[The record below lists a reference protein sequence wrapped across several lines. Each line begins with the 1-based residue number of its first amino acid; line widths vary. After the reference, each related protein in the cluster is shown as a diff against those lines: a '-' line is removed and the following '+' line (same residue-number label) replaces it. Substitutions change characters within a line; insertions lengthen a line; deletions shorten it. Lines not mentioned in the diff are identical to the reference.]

1 MPGGL
6 TSIFVRQENMKM
18 RPVIIKTSLFILLM
32 MCLCFAMSCNSGD
45 SETQDAAPVTPG
57 NNNTPPAGNNIGP
70 SDPLNTGAIIIDHE
84 NTDLAMVPVEYIE
97 EAKDELHIAYGH
109 TSHGSQITTGMS
121 GLTTYTNAP
130 YGGSTY
136 VWNSGGT
143 NNALDLRDSP
153 FSGAS
158 DLGNPNR
165 TAWANA
171 TRSYL
176 TSHPEI
182 NVIIWSWC
190 GQVDGTE
197 EEIDQYLGL
206 MNDLE
211 ADYPDVMFV
220 YMTGHTNGTGLD
232 GNVHQ
237 RNTQIREFCETNGK
251 ILFDFED
258 IESYDPD
265 GEYYGDLDVT
275 DSCDYNG
282 GNWAQEWQESHTEGI
297 DWYDC
302 SSAHSEPLN
311 ANQKA
316 YAAWWLWARLAGW
329 DGN

>member
-1 MPGGL
+1 
-6 TSIFVRQENMKM
+6 M

-45 SETQDAAPVTPG
+45 SETQDTAPVIPG

-84 NTDLAMVPVEYIE
+84 NTDLAMVPLEYIE

-121 GLTTYTNAP
+121 GLTTFTNAP

-197 EEIDQYLGL
+197 EEIDQYLDL

-211 ADYPDVMFV
+211 TDYPDVMFV

-237 RNTQIREFCETNGK
+237 RNTQIREFCEANGK